1 MSLTDPNSIYK
12 PLGNEGTIP
21 TATNYVPQLSLKMR
35 YNSIKKNEPN
45 QVAKWLTLYCKSF
58 VQVSETTVNSA
69 ERRTAR
75 ALALQA
81 LYELD
86 CTDHSVEQVLPARLK
101 QADPDPD
108 PNLDLIDNAVEPS
121 VKGKDGKNS
130 QSKNGYSA
138 DTGEADSTSENRI
151 SADQRT
157 FIYAIVNGVRN
168 RRASIDLILQPYAEE
183 RPLTDIAIIDRNIL
197 RMAIYEFAIGQQTP
211 LEAAI
216 NEAVELAKAFGAD
229 SAPRFVNGV
238 LGAVAD
244 HETEVIARLATEAA
258 G

>member
-1 MSLTDPNSIYK
+1 M
-12 PLGNEGTIP
+12 
-21 TATNYVPQLSLKMR
+21 
-35 YNSIKKNEPN
+35 
-45 QVAKWLTLYCKSF
+45 SF
-58 VQVSETTVNSA
+58 VPVSENTVNSA

-86 CTDHSVEQVLPARLK
+86 CTDHPVEEVLPARLK

-108 PNLDLIDNAVEPS
+108 PNLDLVDSASEPAVN
-121 VKGKDGKNS
+121 GKAGKRDVEN
-130 QSKNGYSA
+130 NDPVGAAA
-138 DTGEADSTSENRI
+138 DPDSDSENRI

-157 FIYAIVNGVRN
+157 FIYAIVNGVRS

-244 HETEVIARLATEAA
+244 HEAEVIAQLAGGAV

>member
-1 MSLTDPNSIYK
+1 M
-12 PLGNEGTIP
+12 
-21 TATNYVPQLSLKMR
+21 
-35 YNSIKKNEPN
+35 
-45 QVAKWLTLYCKSF
+45 
-58 VQVSETTVNSA
+58 NSA

-108 PNLDLIDNAVEPS
+108 PNLDLVDNGTETTVNAIENTR
-121 VKGKDGKNS
+121 KTKEHTTGANADGS
-130 QSKNGYSA
+130 
-138 DTGEADSTSENRI
+138 DSENENRI

-157 FIYAIVNGVRN
+157 FIYAIVNGVRS
-168 RRASIDLILQPYAEE
+168 RRVSIDLILQPYAEE
-183 RPLTDIAIIDRNIL
+183 RPLHDIAIIDRNIL

-229 SAPRFVNGV
+229 NAPRFVNGV
-238 LGAVAD
+238 LGAVAN
-244 HETEVIARLATEAA
+244 HEAEVIARLSPGIA

>member
-1 MSLTDPNSIYK
+1 
-12 PLGNEGTIP
+12 
-21 TATNYVPQLSLKMR
+21 
-35 YNSIKKNEPN
+35 
-45 QVAKWLTLYCKSF
+45 
-58 VQVSETTVNSA
+58 VNSA

-86 CTDHSVEQVLPARLK
+86 CTDHPVEQVLPARLK

-108 PNLDLIDNAVEPS
+108 PNFDLVEDDTEPTVNTIGS
-121 VKGKDGKNS
+121 AKRSKNS
-130 QSKNGYSA
+130 QSSSANATESDSA
-138 DTGEADSTSENRI
+138 DESQI

-157 FIYAIVNGVRN
+157 FIYAIVNGVRS
-168 RRASIDLILQPYAEE
+168 RRVSIDMILQPYAEE
-183 RPLTDIAIIDRNIL
+183 RPLNDIAIIDRNIL

-244 HETEVIARLATEAA
+244 HEAEVIARLSISTTA
-258 G
+258 GS

>member
-1 MSLTDPNSIYK
+1 M
-12 PLGNEGTIP
+12 
-21 TATNYVPQLSLKMR
+21 
-35 YNSIKKNEPN
+35 
-45 QVAKWLTLYCKSF
+45 
-58 VQVSETTVNSA
+58 NSA

-86 CTDHSVEQVLPARLK
+86 CTDHPLEQVLPARIS

-108 PNLDLIDNAVEPS
+108 PSLDMADVSASGRNDTTHPARKQSESAEAEP
-121 VKGKDGKNS
+121 D
-130 QSKNGYSA
+130 A
-138 DTGEADSTSENRI
+138 ATPI

-157 FIYAIVNGVRN
+157 FIYAIVNGVRS

-197 RMAIYEFAIGQQTP
+197 RMAVYEFAIGQQTP
-211 LEAAI
+211 IEAAI
-216 NEAVELAKAFGAD
+216 NEAVELAKTFGAD

-244 HETEVIARLATEAA
+244 HEAEVIARLATSAD
-258 G
+258 

>member
-1 MSLTDPNSIYK
+1 
-12 PLGNEGTIP
+12 
-21 TATNYVPQLSLKMR
+21 
-35 YNSIKKNEPN
+35 
-45 QVAKWLTLYCKSF
+45 
-58 VQVSETTVNSA
+58 VNSA

-86 CTDHSVEQVLPARLK
+86 CTDHPVEQVLPARIK

-108 PNLDLIDNAVEPS
+108 PNLDLADNGLTPPATT
-121 VKGKDGKNS
+121 KI
-130 QSKNGYSA
+130 SKNQA
-138 DTGEADSTSENRI
+138 AIDANAIAADSAVDSANENRI

-157 FIYAIVNGVRN
+157 FIYAIVNGVRS
-168 RRASIDLILQPYAEE
+168 RRFSIDMVLQKYAEE
-183 RPLTDIAIIDRNIL
+183 RPLNDIAIIDRNIL

-211 LEAAI
+211 IEAAI

-244 HETEVIARLATEAA
+244 HEAEVVARLST
-258 G
+258 GTTGS